1 MLECWALY
9 GYANLIWIPVALI
22 SWSPIDILNWIFVG
36 VGLAVSTLFLVRNL
50 SAISKSSPPR
60 PAKLTH
66 PNRYPVI
73 SSTPKQRAKLLLI
86 IVVLLHA
93 GLAITI
99 KFLFFAHKSPIS
111 KKKQGGSGGGRVGG
125 GGDDDDDAEDDRV
138 KVLRLLLR
146 A

>member
-36 VGLAVSTLFLVRNL
+36 VGLTVSTLFLVRNL
-50 SAISKSSPPR
+50 SVTPKSSPPSTT
-60 PAKLTH
+60 KLTH
-66 PNRYPVI
+66 LNRYPVI
-73 SSTPKQRAKLLLI
+73 SSTPQQRAKLLLI

-111 KKKQGGSGGGRVGG
+111 KKKQGGSGSGRVG

-138 KVLRLLLR
+138 KMLRLLLR